1 DQHRLRLETL
11 HEKESAENQTRQ
23 AGILKSSAAVFSW
36 GFAVLGLALGLSAG
50 AAYFW
55 KSGDLARLLAA
66 GVGMSLAAA
75 LINFWQLRAHRRRRL
90 QELENDRQTA
100 ATALNAAESQGLLAK
115 HNLARLQEEWRA
127 WLQNASLDPD
137 LSPAGAAAFLQEIGA
152 ARNLLQELQ
161 DLAGTGKELQDY
173 LADLTARVGEVLTGL
188 GRPIVSSA
196 QVSAT
201 LLELRQEVAEALKLQ
216 EQQQQLTQKIA
227 ETEKESTGWETRK
240 KHLSAALENLLAAA
254 GEQTE
259 EGFRRE
265 AAIFAERGEL
275 TRKTQ
280 ELAARLRLLA
290 GDDVALEQ
298 LQADL
303 VRTAPEELE
312 ARRRQAA
319 MRLQDLKSRREEAFQ
334 QQGKLQ
340 NLIEGLE
347 QTDALSR
354 ALLAE
359 QTLAAR
365 LQDAARRWTVTT
377 LANHFLEQARRRFEA
392 EYQPQVLRRA
402 SHYFDLLTGGRY
414 PQVMAPLEGES
425 FLVINRQGSHV
436 PPERLSRGTGEQ
448 LYLALR
454 FALIQEYSQE
464 GRSLPLILDDILVN
478 FDPYRARQAIRL
490 LQEMS
495 DSHQLLLFTC
505 HPHILNL
512 IQETL
517 GPAAPTPVMLEE
529 KEAS

>member
-1 DQHRLRLETL
+1 
-11 HEKESAENQTRQ
+11 
-23 AGILKSSAAVFSW
+23 
-36 GFAVLGLALGLSAG
+36 
-50 AAYFW
+50 
-55 KSGDLARLLAA
+55 
-66 GVGMSLAAA
+66 
-75 LINFWQLRAHRRRRL
+75 
-90 QELENDRQTA
+90 
-100 ATALNAAESQGLLAK
+100 
-115 HNLARLQEEWRA
+115 
-127 WLQNASLDPD
+127 
-137 LSPAGAAAFLQEIGA
+137 
-152 ARNLLQELQ
+152 
-161 DLAGTGKELQDY
+161 
-173 LADLTARVGEVLTGL
+173 
-188 GRPIVSSA
+188 
-196 QVSAT
+196 
-201 LLELRQEVAEALKLQ
+201 
-216 EQQQQLTQKIA
+216 
-227 ETEKESTGWETRK
+227 
-240 KHLSAALENLLAAA
+240 
-254 GEQTE
+254 
-259 EGFRRE
+259 
-265 AAIFAERGEL
+265 
-275 TRKTQ
+275 
-280 ELAARLRLLA
+280 
-290 GDDVALEQ
+290 
-298 LQADL
+298 
-303 VRTAPEELE
+303 
-312 ARRRQAA
+312 
-319 MRLQDLKSRREEAFQ
+319 
-334 QQGKLQ
+334 LQ

-377 LANHFLEQARRRFEA
+377 LANHFLEQARGRFEA

-436 PPERLSRGTGEQ
+436 PPERLSRGTREQ

-529 KEAS
+529 K